1 MRYRTVDKVDLRSD
15 VKVPNLIAPPL
26 PLHAES
32 FITSP
37 EIWRYVFDA
46 LDNPVFLHD
55 LEFRVM
61 LANKAYCKIAEFNE
75 KDAIGQVYWQVF
87 PKGPGPMP
95 GCQLAAAGHGHTGSQ
110 EEVTVNGRCY
120 LSKGYTVRNEQDTA
134 LYSLHVFTDI
144 TEQKKAER
152 QLLRFNHM
160 YRTISHGNK
169 ALVYAKNE
177 IDLVRTMCQVLVK
190 DGGFLAAWVGFAEPD
205 TKRILPV
212 AAVGTDEMV
221 IAGMN
226 LTWEDNQSIHEPTGV
241 AVRSGKITVSQDIL
255 NDPLWLPWRDLA
267 LERGYAAAA
276 SFPLKANDRVLGAL
290 DIYGAE
296 ADVFAP
302 DMLELLA
309 ELADDLA
316 FGISNLRSRSDRFF
330 ILEKLEQS
338 LDHAITA
345 IAATVEMRDPYIAG
359 HQRRVAKLA
368 SAIALD
374 LDLPTDQIQGL
385 HMACVVHDIGKIHVP
400 AEILVNPGKLTD
412 AEFEIIKTH
421 PKAGWEILKG
431 IDFMWPVAEIVYQ
444 HHEKLNGS
452 GYPRGLQGDAICIEA
467 RILTVADVVEAMS
480 SLRPYRAGLGVFLA
494 LQEISRNKGVLYDTA
509 VVESCLRVF
518 MEKNFEW

>member
-1 MRYRTVDKVDLRSD
+1 MRSRTVDKSDLGSD
-15 VKVPNLIAPPL
+15 AEVPNLIAPPL
-26 PLHAES
+26 PTDAES

-95 GCQLAAAGHGHTGSQ
+95 GCQLAAVGHGHTGSQ
-110 EEVTVNGRCY
+110 EEVSVNGRCY
-120 LSKGYTVRNEQDTA
+120 LSKGYTVRNEQDAA
-134 LYSLHVFTDI
+134 LYSLHVFTDT
-144 TEQKKAER
+144 TEQKKAE
-152 QLLRFNHM
+152 
-160 YRTISHGNK
+160 
-169 ALVYAKNE
+169 
-177 IDLVRTMCQVLVK
+177 
-190 DGGFLAAWVGFAEPD
+190 
-205 TKRILPV
+205 RILPV

-241 AVRSGKITVSQDIL
+241 AVRSGKIMVSQDIL

-368 SAIALD
+368 SAIAID

-421 PKAGWEILKG
+421 PKAGWENLKG

-452 GYPRGLQGDAICIEA
+452 GYPRGLQADAICIEA